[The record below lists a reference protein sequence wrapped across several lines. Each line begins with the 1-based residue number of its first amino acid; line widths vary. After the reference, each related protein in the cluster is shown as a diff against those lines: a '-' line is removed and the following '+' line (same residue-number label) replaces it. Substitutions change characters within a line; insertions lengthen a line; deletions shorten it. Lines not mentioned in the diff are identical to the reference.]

1 MKDAYQCSPI
11 PIIITYR
18 NHNRNEEKL
27 TSSTPQPLPYLY
39 HTPKTTLLH
48 PPYLCHAHLTLPL
61 LQPYHIPTLTLPQ
74 PTLTLPHPYITSS
87 IPLIQLYHTYTIPFP
102 YLYLHL
108 TTPQPQSYITP
119 TIAFPHLTLILPHYT
134 TPLPYLYHTLTV
146 TLPSPSHTIPHPYRT
161 STTPLPYLNH
171 TPTTTLPHLYHT
183 LLRTPFI
190 GLNYILYYCIANRP
204 IYSIQYMG
212 FDICIQIFGYLSL
225 MESLHKGNRGEK
237 L

>member
-27 TSSTPQPLPYLY
+27 TSSTPQPLPCLY
-39 HTPKTTLLH
+39 HTPTTTLLH

-74 PTLTLPHPYITSS
+74 PNLNLTTPLHYLQHTPNTTLPH
-87 IPLIQLYHTYTIPFP
+87 LYHTLSLP
-102 YLYLHL
+102 LGYLHL

-146 TLPSPSHTIPHPYRT
+146 TLPHPYRT

-171 TPTTTLPHLYHT
+171 THTTTLPHLYHT

-190 GLNYILYYCIANRP
+190 DLNYILYYCIANRP